1 MRGSTVGISDNFKT
15 KNRKHYVWL
24 SFIDTFFSVFVVGPL
39 VITFWRGQ
47 WSLMDIYVCPAYPFE
62 SATISFL
69 VGILGHYLLTILQR
83 PLTLNLHP
91 ERHRLTFY
99 VVSRLY
105 TVYFGFSCVSFWR
118 GAFLY
123 LDIYTG
129 TNIALVASSTALS
142 AVALTI
148 LKTLRNISSPPFLVS
163 MDSCQDY
170 FQVQT
175 MFRMALFMIQ
185 LLFKDACKC
194 CESPIRQDVIGRWLR
209 LDYLKTP
216 QQFSSKPNEK
226 KEQVE
231 SDGERLE
238 GGRMM
243 TVISGTRGI
252 ANFDRE
258 HLGEHFNVMNRL

>member
-15 KNRKHYVWL
+15 KNRKHYVLL

-47 WSLMDIYVCPAYPFE
+47 WCLMDIYVCPAYPFE

-69 VGILGHYLLTILQR
+69 VGIFGHYLLTILQR
-83 PLTLNLHP
+83 PLTRNLHP

-105 TVYFGFSCVSFWR
+105 TVCFGFSCVSFWR

-142 AVALTI
+142 AVALTV
-148 LKTLRNISSPPFLVS
+148 LKTLRNISAPPFLVS

-175 MFRMALFMIQ
+175 MFRMALIQLFMIQ

-194 CESPIRQDVIGRWLR
+194 CESPIRQDVIGRWLK

-216 QQFSSKPNEK
+216 QEFSSKPNEK
-226 KEQVE
+226 KEEAWAQFSLKRVSQVDAE
-231 SDGERLE
+231 TRTHGKPNVEH
-238 GGRMM
+238 
-243 TVISGTRGI
+243 IS
-252 ANFDRE
+252 
-258 HLGEHFNVMNRL
+258 

>member
-175 MFRMALFMIQ
+175 MFRMAL
-185 LLFKDACKC
+185 LFKDACKC

-226 KEQVE
+226 KEQVSLLQE
-231 SDGERLE
+231 LKLCEYGS
-238 GGRMM
+238 
-243 TVISGTRGI
+243 S
-252 ANFDRE
+252 
-258 HLGEHFNVMNRL
+258 